1 MNYIF
6 RNGKL
11 NPAITAPSQLIQL
24 CMEAVEKRQRS
35 LLKKY
40 ELEQLQAYRIDQGQ
54 GRLRVFRPDDS
65 YQDFDVAPVGF
76 WNAKEKQWLWA
87 WGSSGQLGPV
97 LLSRGAALKGLGDCI
112 SAPDFE
118 QAQFPCD
125 AQRSQIFS
133 TLATEYLGGL
143 GRFVAPNGDLRL
155 HLVLLKASPAEES
168 AALDKADEFGYNGER
183 E

>member
-6 RNGKL
+6 KNGKL
-11 NPAITAPSQLIQL
+11 NPAITSPSQLIQL
-24 CMEAVEKRQRS
+24 CAESVEKRQSS

-40 ELEQLQAYRIDQGQ
+40 LMEGIKAFRIDQEQ
-54 GRLRVFRPDDS
+54 GRLEIFRPDDS
-65 YQDFDVAPVGF
+65 FQAFEVAPVGF
-76 WNAKEKQWLWA
+76 WNAKEQQWLWA
-87 WGSSGQLGPV
+87 WGSTGG
-97 LLSRGAALKGLGDCI
+97 LLEASLLARGAALRGLGDCI

-133 TLATEYLGGL
+133 ILATEYLGGL

-155 HLVLLKASPAEES
+155 HLVLLKACPAGES
-168 AALDKADEFGYNGER
+168 SALDKEE
-183 E
+183 